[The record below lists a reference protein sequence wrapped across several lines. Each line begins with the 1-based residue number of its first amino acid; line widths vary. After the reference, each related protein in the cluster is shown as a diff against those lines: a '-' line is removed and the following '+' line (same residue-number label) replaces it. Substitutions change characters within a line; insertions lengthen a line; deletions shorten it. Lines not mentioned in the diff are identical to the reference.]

1 MQKFINIPMLAIRC
15 THRIATGFTVRPLYK
30 VLMLTLVVLFTLAN
44 AEMLADGSKETV
56 KHGNATYY
64 GNKSHGRR
72 TSSGSVYH
80 RDSLTCAH
88 RTLPFGTVL
97 KVKNKRNGKEVYVTV
112 TDRGPFR
119 RGAVIDLSMA
129 AAKHIDMVRDGVCPV
144 ELSLADPSMLKG
156 GIPYA
161 RESQDLVL
169 PELQLVDPITGNF
182 YTMAEWQQ
190 RDAHRKELAKTNAA
204 KNPEN
209 FTAKVQP
216 RYKVVGHSNMAK
228 AEQKEK

>member
-1 MQKFINIPMLAIRC
+1 
-15 THRIATGFTVRPLYK
+15 
-30 VLMLTLVVLFTLAN
+30 
-44 AEMLADGSKETV
+44 
-56 KHGNATYY
+56 
-64 GNKSHGRR
+64 
-72 TSSGSVYH
+72 
-80 RDSLTCAH
+80 
-88 RTLPFGTVL
+88 
-97 KVKNKRNGKEVYVTV
+97 
-112 TDRGPFR
+112 
-119 RGAVIDLSMA
+119 
-129 AAKHIDMVRDGVCPV
+129 
-144 ELSLADPSMLKG
+144 MLKG

-169 PELQLVDPITGNF
+169 SELQLVDPITGNF

>member
-56 KHGNATYY
+56 KNGNATYY

-97 KVKNKRNGKEVYVTV
+97 KVKNKRNGTDVYVTV

-129 AAKHIDMVRDGVCPV
+129 AATHTDMVRDGVCPV
-144 ELSLADPSMLKG
+144 ELSLPDPSMLKG